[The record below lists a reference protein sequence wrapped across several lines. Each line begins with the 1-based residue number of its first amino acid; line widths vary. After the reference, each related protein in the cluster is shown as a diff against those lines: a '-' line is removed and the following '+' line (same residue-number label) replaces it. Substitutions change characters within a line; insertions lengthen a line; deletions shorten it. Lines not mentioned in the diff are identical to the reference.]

1 MASLKPINVGNS
13 KRLESLYSGFKGKIT
28 GKNRVANR
36 EKSPGYYNDASLNYS
51 STVLNVDPTK
61 RYK

>member
-1 MASLKPINVGNS
+1 MASIKPINVGNS
-13 KRLESLYSGFKGKIT
+13 KRLESLYAGFKGKIT

-36 EKSPGYYNDASLNYS
+36 ESSPGYYNNAALNYS
-51 STVLNVDPTK
+51 STVLSVDPSK